1 MKKFICLFGICLS
14 LILMSCASVDTE
26 DNSLN
31 DTQDASNTYE
41 ITENS
46 NSKDT
51 MIFEE
56 QVIMVENDIRVIATS
71 LDLNEKN
78 GPVIHTVVENN
89 SSNEIVVI
97 TENDV
102 INYQRTD
109 YFTGVSVPSGQS
121 AKSEIEI
128 YKYQL
133 DQSDMIG
140 TTCLEFDIMACNSE
154 SFDEIYASE
163 HVKLVLELG
172 KSVNGMKKHFTEIDF
187 REQIIYEDDY
197 VKVVAEGI
205 NVNGDFGPEIDVKIE
220 NLSNKLLCLETTHGS
235 VNGYMVDFSLHSM
248 AISPGDTVYD
258 TIHISRNVLNQCG
271 IIDIHCIELGLYIY
285 TMEYEPINIYTPLI
299 TIYTNLENAVDKEV
313 LFDSNIPLYE
323 NDGIKIIPFGVCEDA
338 TYIGPSLLFYIENES
353 NEDIWIYGTD
363 VAINGTAS
371 SATSRTYI
379 LSGKKAVVDL
389 TFLESELPTKNA
401 VLDLTILDGDSPL
414 NSTIN
419 VEFRFQIEKNNE
431 DFYKT
436 EVYKISF

>member
-1 MKKFICLFGICLS
+1 MKKFICLFCICLS

-56 QVIMVENDIRVIATS
+56 QVIMDENDIRVIATS
-71 LDLNEKN
+71 FDLNEKN

-187 REQIIYEDDY
+187 REQIIYEDGFPRS
-197 VKVVAEGI
+197 KPAAGRSRRK
-205 NVNGDFGPEIDVKIE
+205 GQ
-220 NLSNKLLCLETTHGS
+220 SWGS
-235 VNGYMVDFSLHSM
+235 GRS
-248 AISPGDTVYD
+248 G
-258 TIHISRNVLNQCG
+258 
-271 IIDIHCIELGLYIY
+271 
-285 TMEYEPINIYTPLI
+285 
-299 TIYTNLENAVDKEV
+299 
-313 LFDSNIPLYE
+313 
-323 NDGIKIIPFGVCEDA
+323 
-338 TYIGPSLLFYIENES
+338 
-353 NEDIWIYGTD
+353 
-363 VAINGTAS
+363 S
-371 SATSRTYI
+371 S
-379 LSGKKAVVDL
+379 D
-389 TFLESELPTKNA
+389 P
-401 VLDLTILDGDSPL
+401 
-414 NSTIN
+414 
-419 VEFRFQIEKNNE
+419 
-431 DFYKT
+431 
-436 EVYKISF
+436 